1 MEENLS
7 PTQNDADKLVQDDLN
22 KLIGTALGLAQD
34 QLQAQ
39 GAFLPSALVVAQDGD
54 LSLVAVA
61 PNTVDGDEE
70 KDLDADEMIAD
81 LYQALTHQRAQNRA
95 AAVVCDIL
103 LPDDDTDAIHVVAE
117 HESGVSVSTVRPYR
131 QGPDGWEFGE
141 PFLEPGEVQIW
152 V

>member
-1 MEENLS
+1 M
-7 PTQNDADKLVQDDLN
+7 NDQQVQDDLN

-39 GAFLPSALVVAQDGD
+39 GAFLPSALVVSNDGD

-81 LYQALTHQRAQNRA
+81 LYQALTHQREQNRA
-95 AAVVCDIL
+95 AAVVCDIH
-103 LPDDDTDAIHVVAE
+103 LPDDGTDAIHVVAE
-117 HESGVSVSTVRPYR
+117 HTTGVSVSAVRPYK
-131 QGPDGWEFGE
+131 QSGEDWEFSE
-141 PFLEPGEVQIW
+141 PFLEPAEKQIW
-152 V
+152 GS